1 MSPRSLSLPLTA
13 ALSLLLL
20 VGCPKKTTTTTT
32 VTPTPT
38 VPTEPVLAAAPA
50 EPAAVTTEPS
60 GEDAAAKAAAE
71 AAAEEALAVKDPF
84 DPPDRRQLDD
94 AVAMLTTKDATK
106 AAQALERLEP
116 LQAKY
121 SDQPSVPYNMGVA
134 YMIQGNE
141 DQARRSWLRAT
152 EIDPSFDR
160 SWLNL
165 GLLNQRSGRTDLA
178 LASFQS
184 GLRYNNR
191 SVDLQVAAINA
202 LREQKRYTEAITQ
215 AKSALAVNS
224 RAIPLFCNLALVY
237 LETNQL
243 DLAAFLLSKAD
254 KDLNGDSSAQLH
266 ATLGQVY
273 YRKGFSGDAVIEFQ
287 KALAIDPFEMAAL
300 QFLGSYYLD
309 NRAYDD
315 ATPLWE
321 RAAATTPK
329 DAGIHLNL
337 GICYRGLGRFDDA
350 KREYETALQLDA
362 RNAEPWRDLAVLYG
376 DYLKSYDAALDA
388 IGQYRAAGG
397 GPPAEIDA
405 WVASIQK
412 TKEKAEKAKKR
423 EEDRK
428 RKEAEAAAKAA
439 EQPPVAPEVVT
450 PPAGSAPPPDGS
462 APPPDGSAPPP
473 TVPPEQPWGQ
483 PDPAP
488 TTPPAPQPAPTEPP
502 PQDPASPWGG
512 Q

>member
-38 VPTEPVLAAAPA
+38 VPTEPVPVAVPDAPA
-50 EPAAVTTEPS
+50 PASPALS
-60 GEDAAAKAAAE
+60 AEDAAAKAAAE
-71 AAAEEALAVKDPF
+71 AAADEALAVKDPF
-84 DPPDRRQLDD
+84 EPPDRRQLDD
-94 AVAMLTTKDATK
+94 AVAMLTTKDAAK

-116 LQAKY
+116 LTAKY
-121 SDQPSVPYNMGVA
+121 PDQASVPYNMGVA
-134 YMIQGNE
+134 YMVQGNE

-152 EIDPSFDR
+152 EVDPSFDKA
-160 SWLNL
+160 WLNL
-165 GLLNQRSGRTDLA
+165 GILNQRSGRTDLA
-178 LASFQS
+178 LASYQS

-191 SVDLQVAAINA
+191 SVELQVAAINA
-202 LREQKRYTEAITQ
+202 LREQKRYPEAIAQ

-224 RAIPLFCNLALVY
+224 RAIPLFCNLALIY
-237 LETNQL
+237 LETDQL

-254 KDLNGDSSAQLH
+254 RDLNGDTSAQLH

-273 YRKGFSGDAVIEFQ
+273 YRKGFSGDAVTEFQ
-287 KALAIDPFEMAAL
+287 KALAIDPFQMAAL

-439 EQPPVAPEVVT
+439 EQPPAPPEVV
-450 PPAGSAPPPDGS
+450 PAPDG
-462 APPPDGSAPPP
+462 
-473 TVPPEQPWGQ
+473 TVPPAPAPADQPWGQ
-483 PDPAP
+483 PEPAP
-488 TTPPAPQPAPTEPP
+488 APPTDPQPVPAEPAPAEPA

>member
-38 VPTEPVLAAAPA
+38 VPTEPVPAAAPDA
-50 EPAAVTTEPS
+50 PAPTSPALS
-60 GEDAAAKAAAE
+60 AEDAAAKAAAE
-71 AAAEEALAVKDPF
+71 AAADEALAVKDPF
-84 DPPDRRQLDD
+84 EPPDRRQLDD
-94 AVAMLTTKDATK
+94 AVAMLTTKDAAK

-116 LQAKY
+116 LAAKY
-121 SDQPSVPYNMGVA
+121 PDQASVPYNMGVA
-134 YMIQGNE
+134 HQVQGNE

-152 EIDPSFDR
+152 EVDPTFDKA
-160 SWLNL
+160 WLNL
-165 GLLNQRSGRTDLA
+165 GILNQRSGRTDLA
-178 LASFQS
+178 LASYQS

-191 SVDLQVAAINA
+191 SVELQVAAINA
-202 LREQKRYTEAITQ
+202 LREQKRYPEAIAQ

-224 RAIPLFCNLALVY
+224 RAIPLFCNLALIY
-237 LETNQL
+237 LETDQL

-254 KDLNGDSSAQLH
+254 RDLNGDTSAQLH

-273 YRKGFSGDAVIEFQ
+273 YRKGFSGDAVTEFQ
-287 KALAIDPFEMAAL
+287 KALAIDPFQMAAL

-321 RAAATTPK
+321 RAATTTPK

-337 GICYRGLGRFDDA
+337 GICYRGLGRYDDA

-376 DYLKSYDAALDA
+376 DYLKNYDAALDA

-405 WVASIQK
+405 WVLSIQK

-439 EQPPVAPEVVT
+439 EQPPAPTEVV
-450 PPAGSAPPPDGS
+450 PDG
-462 APPPDGSAPPP
+462 
-473 TVPPEQPWGQ
+473 TVPPAPAPAEQPWGQ
-483 PDPAP
+483 PEP
-488 TTPPAPQPAPTEPP
+488 TPPTEPQPVPTEPVPAQPAPAEPA